1 VEFQAASHSLGKM
14 QGSGK
19 ERITE
24 SDTVFITEVAT
35 RGTHRGK
42 VAKSFRD
49 NTRRSRSD
57 LLTNIGCLDKMTRLL
72 LAKPTRELVTITVL
86 FVLFFHGNPDRGR
99 VRHSGLAS
107 AQSIRD

>member
-1 VEFQAASHSLGKM
+1 MENRKLCPGFVDGIDSLYGLNHPELSFLAVEFQAASHSLGKM

-72 LAKPTRELVTITVL
+72 LAKPTR
-86 FVLFFHGNPDRGR
+86 
-99 VRHSGLAS
+99 
-107 AQSIRD
+107 